1 MSNPSI
7 ARFRSLPAASA
18 GTPLSSASAQW
29 LAAGLLALLMMA
41 TRGQHFAS
49 VDALPSASWAVFF
62 LAGVLLRPRAAFVGF
77 FALASLLDIGSLAAG
92 TISDW
97 CTSPAYW
104 VLLPAYAA
112 LWAGGRHYATL
123 HRDHWSTLP
132 RLALV
137 LIASAIV
144 AYLISKGGFYFFS
157 GRYPDATMTGFL
169 LRVPQYFPPALG
181 TLAGYVGVAMLAH
194 FAVRALRRPAAA
206 RAAAR
211 A

>member
-1 MSNPSI
+1 MSNPSM
-7 ARFRSLPAASA
+7 ARFRSLPVACTA
-18 GTPLSSASAQW
+18 TPLKSASAQW
-29 LAAGLLALLMMA
+29 IAAGLLALLMMA

-92 TISDW
+92 TITAW

-112 LWAGGRHYATL
+112 LWFGGRHYATL
-123 HRDHWSTLP
+123 HREHWNTVP
-132 RLALV
+132 RLVLV
-137 LIASAIV
+137 LLVTAVV
-144 AYLISKGGFYFFS
+144 AYLISKGGFYFLS
-157 GRYPDATMTGFL
+157 GHYPDATLPGFL

-181 TLAGYVGVAMLAH
+181 TLAGYVGVAMLVHA
-194 FAVRALRRPAAA
+194 ALRALRRPADA